1 MQKYQYQSAIQ
12 DFRRARRRASLEQ
25 LLSYITGKSDDLL
38 SYEEVRKQLK
48 ASGMSGKK
56 LKEIPIDAIIGSV
69 GRYRDFTRSFLPR
82 TDSNQQRWA
91 SIQAIAK
98 GMEGFPPI
106 EVYQIGEVYFVLDG
120 NHRVSVARQ
129 LGAKYIEAY
138 VTEIQTRV
146 PLTPDIQPDDLNKK
160 AEYAEFLVHTHLDE
174 LWPGCDLSMNIPGKY
189 RMLEE
194 QIEEHRYFIGI
205 EQQREIPYNEAV
217 MHWYD
222 TLYLPMIQI
231 IKNHEIVKK
240 FPEYTLTDLYLWISE
255 YRATVRQEGNNH
267 IESVLSDIQI
277 NFRILPDVSLDA
289 MILDIEHVDF
299 LEQTRIAELCPDANI
314 RVTAPGK
321 YRELIEHIKVHQYFM
336 GLDQKRDIT
345 YREAVIHWY
354 ETIYLPIVAFIR
366 KQGMLQDFPNRTEA
380 DLYLWIAEYHA
391 ELEKRLGWRI
401 QPEIAANDL
410 AAHFSQMPER
420 IFSRVS
426 EKLLDVLTPE
436 EFEAGPPPGEWRKE
450 ILATRRNDRLFNSM
464 LVPINGKEEGWRA
477 VDQAI
482 VLARHE
488 EAYLCGL
495 YVIAS
500 KEMYNHEAAR
510 AVQSEFARRCEAARV
525 QGALAIEYGE
535 IAHKI
540 CERAR
545 WADLVILSL
554 AHPPGPQPFNRL
566 RSGLRTILHR
576 CSRPVLA
583 VPRVSGVIRRA
594 LLAYDGSRKADEALF
609 VSAYIGNY
617 LQIPLVVVTV
627 KENARRSSEILSLAR
642 GYLKRRNVEAT
653 CIEETGHIGEA
664 ILSAVAAYQC
674 DMIIAG
680 SYGYKPV
687 LEMMLGS
694 AIDQVLRHSQVP
706 IFLCR

>member
-56 LKEIPIDAIIGSV
+56 LKEIPLDAIIGSV

-82 TDSNQQRWA
+82 SDSDQQRWA

-98 GMEGFPPI
+98 GMQGFPPI

-146 PLTPDIQPDDLNKK
+146 PLTPDIQPNELSRK

-174 LWPGCDLSMNIPGKY
+174 LRPGCDLSMNIPGRY
-189 RMLEE
+189 RLLEE
-194 QIEEHRYFIGI
+194 QIEEHRYFMGI

-217 MHWYD
+217 MNWYD
-222 TLYLPMIQI
+222 AIYLPMIQI
-231 IKNHEIVKK
+231 IRKHEIVKK

-255 YRATVRQEGNNH
+255 YRASMRQEGSNH
-267 IESVLSDIQI
+267 LENALADIQTK
-277 NFRILPDVSLDA
+277 FRMLPGFALDTT
-289 MILDIEHVDF
+289 ILDIEHVDF
-299 LEQTRIAELCPDANI
+299 LEQTRIAELRPDADI

-321 YRELIEHIKVHQYFM
+321 YQELSQHIKIHQYFM
-336 GLDQKRDIT
+336 GVEQQRDIP
-345 YREAVIHWY
+345 YHEAVVHWY
-354 ETIYLPIVAFIR
+354 ETVYLPIVAFIR
-366 KQGMLQDFPNRTEA
+366 KQEILQDFPNRTEA

-401 QPEIAANDL
+401 QPEIAATDL
-410 AAHFSQMPER
+410 AAHFSQIPER

-426 EKLLDVLTPE
+426 EKLLDALTPE

-482 VLARHE
+482 PLARHE
-488 EAYLCGL
+488 NGYLCGL
-495 YVIAS
+495 HVVTS
-500 KEMYNHEAAR
+500 KELYDREAAH
-510 AVQSEFARRCEAARV
+510 ALQIEFARRCEAAGV
-525 QGALAIEYGE
+525 QGALAIEFGE
-535 IAHKI
+535 IALKI

-545 WADLVILSL
+545 WTDLVILSL
-554 AHPPGPQPFNRL
+554 AHPPGLQPLDRL
-566 RSGLRTILHR
+566 KSGFRTILHR

-583 VPRVSGVIRRA
+583 VPRVSAAIHRA

-617 LQIPLVVVTV
+617 LQIPIVVVTV
-627 KENARRSSEILSLAR
+627 KEHARRSSEILSLAR

-653 CIEETGHIGEA
+653 FIEETGHIGEA
-664 ILSAVAAYQC
+664 ILSAAAAYQC
-674 DMIIAG
+674 NLIIAG
-680 SYGYKPV
+680 SYGYSPV
-687 LEMMLGS
+687 LEVVLGS
-694 AIDQVLRHSQVP
+694 AIDEVLRRSQIP